1 MDKIGLPETIEALR
15 AELRE
20 AIRQGQDEA
29 IQFPVAEVQLE
40 FQVSVSREGSTDG
53 KLKVWVVELS
63 AAGAYTRE
71 SLHKITLTLDPPVDA
86 SGHPIKVHRQLR
98 DKP

>member
-1 MDKIGLPETIEALR
+1 MDRIGLPETIEALR

-20 AIRQGQDEA
+20 AIRQGQNEA
-29 IQFPVAEVQLE
+29 VQFPVGGVQLE
-40 FQVSVSREGSTDG
+40 FQVGVTRESSADG
-53 KLKVWVVELS
+53 KLKVWVVELGVS
-63 AAGAYTRE
+63 GTYTRE
-71 SLHKITLTLDPPVDA
+71 SLHKLTITFDPPVDA